1 MNHENINKVIDWL
14 HRGAPEV
21 IFSMKYALRTIGD
34 TDVEDKDYPED
45 NEGYYALAY
54 SQRQKVDAGGC
65 GSVCCIAGAAAQ
77 FDGAKPDEYDDW
89 TPVQKRALQYF
100 GINPDDYDRLPW
112 MLPVFDPD
120 ETPQNCGPLTAAK
133 ALKRWA
139 DHIAKHPDHI
149 TFNPWEHME

>member
-14 HRGAPEV
+14 NRGAPEV
-21 IFSMKYALRTIGD
+21 IFSMKYALRTIDD

-77 FDGAKPDEYDDW
+77 FDGAKPDQYDEW
-89 TPVQKRALQYF
+89 SPVQKRALQYF
-100 GINPDDYDRLPW
+100 GINPEDYDDLPW

-120 ETPQNCGPLTAAK
+120 LAPDNCGPLTAAK
-133 ALKRWA
+133 ALKLWA
-139 DHIAKHPDHI
+139 EHADKDI
-149 TFNPWEHME
+149 TFNPWSHIE

>member
-1 MNHENINKVIDWL
+1 MNHDNINKVIGWL

-21 IFSMKYALRTIGD
+21 IFSMKYALRTIEE

-54 SQRQKVDAGGC
+54 SQRQKVDNNSC

-77 FDGAKPDEYDDW
+77 FDGVKPNDPEYDTW
-89 TPVQKRALQYF
+89 TPIQDRALRYF
-100 GINPDDYDRLPW
+100 GINPKDYDDLPW

-120 ETPQNCGPLTAAK
+120 LAPDNCGPRTAAT
-133 ALKRWA
+133 ALKLWA
-139 DHIAKHPDHI
+139 ENTPFNI
-149 TFNPWEHME
+149 TFNPWSHIE